1 MLALVS
7 IFVLT
12 LLISFVAVRFYRLV
26 AGWSG
31 FSGDMLRRSGSNM
44 MMTVKTQ
51 QGFIT
56 LNPKSNQRARKIRL
70 RSPTGGIKAPWGW

>member
-31 FSGDMLRRSGSNM
+31 FSGDILGRSGPNL

-56 LNPKSNQRARKIRL
+56 LNPKSRGRERKIRL
-70 RSPTGGIKAPWGW
+70 RSPKGGIKAPWGW

>member
-1 MLALVS
+1 MLALVL

-12 LLISFVAVRFYRLV
+12 LLISFVAVRFYRV
-26 AGWSG
+26 IAGWSG
-31 FSGDMLRRSGSNM
+31 FSGDILGRSGSNM

-56 LNPKSNQRARKIRL
+56 INPKSKDRERKSRL
-70 RSPTGGIKAPWGW
+70 RSPKGGIKAPWGW

>member
-1 MLALVS
+1 MLALVA

-12 LLISFVAVRFYRLV
+12 ILIAFVAVRFYRVV

-31 FSGDMLRRSGSNM
+31 FSENILGRSDSNLI
-44 MMTVKTQ
+44 MTVRTQ

-56 LNPKSNQRARKIRL
+56 LNPKSPGRVRRIRL
-70 RSPTGGIKAPWGW
+70 RSPKGGIKSPWGW

>member
-1 MLALVS
+1 MLALVL

-12 LLISFVAVRFYRLV
+12 LLISFVAVRFYRIV
-26 AGWSG
+26 TGWSG
-31 FSGDMLRRSGSNM
+31 FSGDILGRSNSAM

-56 LNPKSNQRARKIRL
+56 INPKSKDRERKIRL
-70 RSPTGGIKAPWGW
+70 RSPKGGIKAPWGW

>member
-12 LLISFVAVRFYRLV
+12 TLISFVAVRFYRLI
-26 AGWSG
+26 AGWDG
-31 FSGDMLRRSGSNM
+31 FNQDILGRSSPDLI
-44 MMTVKTQ
+44 MTVKTQ

-56 LNPKSNQRARKIRL
+56 LNPKSKDRVRKIRL
-70 RSPTGGIKAPWGW
+70 RSPKGGIRSPWGW

>member
-1 MLALVS
+1 
-7 IFVLT
+7 LT
-12 LLISFVAVRFYRLV
+12 FLISFLAVRFYRII

-31 FSGDMLRRSGSNM
+31 FRGNILGKSNSAM

-56 LNPKSNQRARKIRL
+56 LNPKSEDRVRRIRL
-70 RSPTGGIKAPWGW
+70 RSPKGGIKSPWGW